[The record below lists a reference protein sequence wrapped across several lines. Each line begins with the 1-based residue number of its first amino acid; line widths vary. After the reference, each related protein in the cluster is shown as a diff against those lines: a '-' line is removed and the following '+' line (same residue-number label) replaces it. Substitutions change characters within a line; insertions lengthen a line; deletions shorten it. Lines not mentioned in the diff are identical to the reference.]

1 MTHDDNTCGSYG
13 KIAGRIGLTDGGS
26 ELNSMPSNC
35 IHPLVG
41 NAQLLWV
48 KHTAEVLVRPKLLKR
63 RVL

>member
-48 KHTAEVLVRPKLLKR
+48 KHTQAARISKMIAPST
-63 RVL
+63 